1 MKDPKNP
8 KKLRFERMEIL
19 HPHRI
24 LSYLFNVVGLDMP
37 VEEVEEYWRHLREE
51 VQMPWAVQSP
61 ATSQHVPV
69 GIHGD
74 AARLWTVSKFEK
86 LVGVSMNL
94 PLFRPRTAR
103 FSRFLLFVCPS
114 EKLWKNRTLNEVFKR
129 LTWSFNAAFDGKNP
143 SVGCPGYELSKKDKD
158 RAGLPLT
165 HAHRKFTL
173 CELRGDWEW
182 NRDVWR
188 PKAAWN
194 ARQVCMFL
202 PSCVTWRSAL
212 LVPQLR
218 GKP

>member
-1 MKDPKNP
+1 
-8 KKLRFERMEIL
+8 
-19 HPHRI
+19 
-24 LSYLFNVVGLDMP
+24 
-37 VEEVEEYWRHLREE
+37 
-51 VQMPWAVQSP
+51 MPWAVQSP
-61 ATSQHVPV
+61 ATSQHMPV

-194 ARQVCMFL
+194 ARQVCMFC
-202 PSCVTWRSAL
+202 PAVS
-212 LVPQLR
+212 R
-218 GKP
+218 GDPRYLYHNCGASPEDDCAWIREEYSLHGFISQRLKDQNLCNST